1 MAEEES
7 LKIQFGDEIHPA
19 KSNVSNAYNRK
30 PSISEKVSINGDLE
44 VARNIADEDRNR
56 RKKQA
61 STISSILILL
71 KCSITKADA
80 LIPV

>member
-7 LKIQFGDEIHPA
+7 PKIQFGDEIHPA

-30 PSISEKVSINGDLE
+30 LSVSEKVSINGDLE

-61 STISSILILL
+61 STISTILMLF
-71 KCSITKADA
+71 
-80 LIPV
+80 

>member
-1 MAEEES
+1 MAEYEGA
-7 LKIQFGDEIHPA
+7 KIQFGDEIHPA

-30 PSISEKVSINGDLE
+30 PSVSEKASINGDLE

-61 STISSILILL
+61 STISSVLTIL
-71 KCSITKADA
+71 
-80 LIPV
+80 